1 MIALLHNWNPLHIA
15 DRWLAY
21 ARYGRGEVFSMPSAA
36 ALRVALRKLHR
47 YGVRTYGYTF
57 GPEGAR
63 QFRVSRGQA
72 GYARALLNGMTPRS
86 AWADKDPR
94 AAVRPA
100 GWQGTILG
108 MFMGR
113 D

>member
-1 MIALLHNWNPLHIA
+1 MMLALLHNWNPLHIIDNLRA
-15 DRWLAY
+15 VRH
-21 ARYGRGEVFSMPSAA
+21 YGLGVRFELPAGANAA
-36 ALRVALRKLHR
+36 ALRKLRR
-47 YGVRTYGYTF
+47 YGVRTYCYGMRGDLRT
-57 GPEGAR
+57 
-63 QFRVSRGQA
+63 FRVSRGQA

-100 GWQGTILG
+100 GWQGGILG